1 MQLLDMDQ
9 ILIGSGIIFFLG
21 WLIPSPLSWFARR
34 KLQAEHR
41 LLQEHLNT
49 KMKIEA
55 KGISL
60 LEEEREHLKQ
70 MNENLRI
77 TNQALQQK
85 PGRSELRLLYIYDQA
100 VNLMLARA
108 PGFAPTWQAVLAEV
122 EQEMKH
128 TDQGL
133 RAFVKKVLRPSAPF
147 ERLSPQ
153 SLRLLNSQN
162 PEGH

>member
-1 MQLLDMDQ
+1 LLDMNQ

-21 WLIPSPLSWFARR
+21 WLIPSPLSWSARR

-41 LLQEHLNT
+41 LLQEHLNM

-55 KGISL
+55 KGISDM
-60 LEEEREHLKQ
+60 EQEKEHLKQ

-77 TNQALQQK
+77 TNQTLQTK
-85 PGRSELRLLYIYDQA
+85 PGRPELRLLCLYDQA
-100 VNLMLARA
+100 IHIMLARA

-122 EQEMKH
+122 EMEMQK
-128 TDQGL
+128 TDQGM
-133 RAFVKKVLRPSAPF
+133 RAFVKKVFRPSAQP
-147 ERLSPQ
+147 ESLSTQ
-153 SLRLLNSQN
+153 SNRLLNSQN